1 LRAKDA
7 VKFYDPELMRPEKLL
22 MTVHVL
28 SSAKNA
34 QFDYQRRGELQK
46 EKEEKERR
54 ELSQTREA
62 DEMRQKEREQL
73 IEEKASLT
81 EIEISGRRRKT
92 SKKFLDSR
100 S

>member
-1 LRAKDA
+1 
-7 VKFYDPELMRPEKLL
+7 

-62 DEMRQKEREQL
+62 DEMRQNEREQL